1 MVLKFPFSKVKKLF
15 SKFKSKFKTLS
26 FNFKPKFT
34 FLIIIFSLLS
44 FLINYFLFIIIS
56 GTTAS
61 ATNSTT
67 STTTT
72 CAPTGGPPILDIET
86 ANRVIENALSGSISN
101 QIAHGESAFNSELIT
116 GHINSVIE
124 QHSKEMRLN
133 EIANQRDDQH
143 EQSSLN
149 SGNSNAH
156 LKASTSNNS
165 ATRSISSSS
174 SKITSSSG
182 KITSSSGK
190 ITSSSSKI
198 TSSSSKTTSHQNKQD
213 DNDEVSTDDEKP
225 LNLSS
230 STVLHTSNQHI
241 IDHFIE
247 KMLNT
252 GTEGNKVVL
261 MRL

>member
-1 MVLKFPFSKVKKLF
+1 M
-15 SKFKSKFKTLS
+15 
-26 FNFKPKFT
+26 
-34 FLIIIFSLLS
+34 
-44 FLINYFLFIIIS
+44 
-56 GTTAS
+56 
-61 ATNSTT
+61 
-67 STTTT
+67 
-72 CAPTGGPPILDIET
+72 DIET

-174 SKITSSSG
+174 KIISSSG

-198 TSSSSKTTSHQNKQD
+198 TSSSKTTSSSSKTTSHQNKQD

-252 GTEGNKVVL
+252 GIEGNKVVL

>member
-1 MVLKFPFSKVKKLF
+1 M
-15 SKFKSKFKTLS
+15 
-26 FNFKPKFT
+26 
-34 FLIIIFSLLS
+34 
-44 FLINYFLFIIIS
+44 NYFLFMITS

-165 ATRSISSSS
+165 ATRSISSSP
-174 SKITSSSG
+174 SKT
-182 KITSSSGK
+182 
-190 ITSSSSKI
+190 TSSSSKI
-198 TSSSSKTTSHQNKQD
+198 TSSSGKMTSSSNKITSSNKVTSHQNKD

>member
-1 MVLKFPFSKVKKLF
+1 M
-15 SKFKSKFKTLS
+15 
-26 FNFKPKFT
+26 
-34 FLIIIFSLLS
+34 
-44 FLINYFLFIIIS
+44 
-56 GTTAS
+56 
-61 ATNSTT
+61 
-67 STTTT
+67 
-72 CAPTGGPPILDIET
+72 DIET

-165 ATRSISSSS
+165 ATRNISSSS
-174 SKITSSSG
+174 
-182 KITSSSGK
+182 K

-198 TSSSSKTTSHQNKQD
+198 TSSSSKITSSSSKITSSPSKIISHQNKQD

-252 GTEGNKVVL
+252 GTEGNKIVL